1 MALYNGYT
9 FGLYHNPDC
18 YMYPGSCLNNR
29 SMVEISNYTRAS
41 GDGSPIVIL
50 SALFFA
56 IFKLNVGKHNYC

>member
-1 MALYNGYT
+1 
-9 FGLYHNPDC
+9 
-18 YMYPGSCLNNR
+18 MYPGSCLNNR

-50 SALFFA
+50 SVLFFA